1 MSAAPL
7 APAPSAVAEDFRII
21 ANVDLMKTPAHL
33 RKSCVLFYAPETEA
47 LARKIA
53 AEDSNIELAI
63 CRWKK
68 FPDGFPNL

>member
-1 MSAAPL
+1 MSDL
-7 APAPSAVAEDFRII
+7 AKALSLAEDFRII
-21 ANVDLMKTPAHL
+21 ANVDLKKMPAHL
-33 RKSCVLFYAPETEA
+33 RKQCVLFYAPETEA